1 MGFRKLLTVLKAKV
15 AGLSRARR
23 INTLVFSGS
32 PVLLR
37 IHRASRDGQPV
48 WSLQFKNGL
57 MLTIGEAGI
66 LDYQDRDFSSFMGER
81 DLLNR
86 EFLEQLHKIV
96 LKTLVK
102 YLVHPRLEESQ
113 REQAAE

>member
-1 MGFRKLLTVLKAKV
+1 MGLRKLLNTLRSKV
-15 AGLSRARR
+15 AGLARARR
-23 INTLVFSGS
+23 INSLIFSGM

-37 IHRASRDGQPV
+37 IIRTSRDGRPV
-48 WSLQFKNGL
+48 WSLMFKNGL
-57 MLTIGEAGI
+57 LLTIGEAGI

-81 DLLNR
+81 DMLNR

-102 YLVHPRLEESQ
+102 YLVHPRLEEGQ
-113 REQAAE
+113 R